1 MSVQNFWPE
10 KYFSKLSSISCI
22 SGSPNLHIDKRSIS
36 SSSSLEIAYV
46 PKDLNHRLDNCEAG
60 HGGFSIT
67 KSCVQFLVFALIFV
81 TFDMVTN
88 KNIQGL
94 LKLSPHTLNYKE
106 IAVIALR
113 FCMCVCVGFKFLTF
127 LPQFPDR
134 CTPLDP
140 TSIIAF

>member
-1 MSVQNFWPE
+1 VSVQNFWPE

-36 SSSSLEIAYV
+36 NSSSLEIADV

-60 HGGFSIT
+60 QGGFSIT

-113 FCMCVCVGFKFLTF
+113 FCMCVCRL
-127 LPQFPDR
+127 
-134 CTPLDP
+134 
-140 TSIIAF
+140 